1 MSNTIVHMK
10 GINKSFRG
18 VQVLFDIHFDL
29 RENEVLGLV
38 GKNGAGKS
46 TLMQVLFGVLPVDS
60 GTIEV
65 FGAKRDQLKHGLK
78 QDKNIAMIF
87 QEFSLIPTMKVHE
100 NIFLHNLPKGR
111 AGFLNTKRSRQSAH
125 EILSGMLHVDIDP
138 DEIVRNLSVAMKQ
151 TVEIAKA
158 LSEKKKIIIMD
169 EPTSALTSEQ
179 VEHLFNVIKKLKSQ
193 GISVIFISHNL
204 RQIFEICDRITVIK
218 DGRNVLTSETDRIDL
233 DTVVESIT
241 GGVLVKKEGSTPV
254 SRTVGR
260 AREPLLKVE
269 DLYFGTKVRGVSF
282 ELFPGEVLGIAG
294 LIGSGRTE
302 LLETVF
308 GINHPEKGSIFLRGK
323 EVEIHTPERALQNGI
338 ILIPDERQL
347 KGLIL
352 SHTVMDNMAL
362 NILDKIKRGL
372 FTSNKKSRIMADKLV
387 SNLKIVSQGVEV
399 PVSSLSGGN
408 QQKVV
413 FSRTFARGSTI
424 LLLDDPTLGID
435 IETKHEI
442 GEMIKEYVSQ
452 GENAAVLVSSE
463 LEVIVRICSRVLVL
477 KDGKIVHEIVNDDE
491 NVITEG
497 ELVTLVQRVQ

>member
-1 MSNTIVHMK
+1 MDTTIVNME
-10 GINKSFRG
+10 GINKSFSG
-18 VQVLFDIHFDL
+18 VQVLFDVHFDL
-29 RENEVLGLV
+29 KKNEVLGLV

-46 TLMQVLFGVLPVDS
+46 TLMQLLFGVLPVDS

-65 FGAKRDQLKHGLK
+65 FGKMRDQAKHALM
-78 QDKNIAMIF
+78 QDENIAMIF

-100 NIFLHNLPKGR
+100 NIFLHNLPKGKI
-111 AGFLNTKRSRQSAH
+111 GFLKTKKSFESAR
-125 EILSGMLHVDIDP
+125 EILNEMLHVDIDP
-138 DEIVRNLSVAMKQ
+138 GEIVGDLSVAMKQ

-158 LSEKKKIIIMD
+158 LSEEKRIIIMD

-179 VEHLFNVIKKLKSQ
+179 VDHFFQIIRKLKSQ

-204 RQIFEICDRITVIK
+204 RQIFNICDRITVIK
-218 DGRNVLTSETDRIDL
+218 DGRNVLTSETSKIDV

-241 GGVLVKKEGSTPV
+241 GSVLDKRESTKPV
-254 SRTVGR
+254 SMKVDKVK
-260 AREPLLKVE
+260 EPLLKIE
-269 DLYFGTKVRGVSF
+269 DLHFGKKVRGVSF
-282 ELFPGEVLGIAG
+282 ELYPGEVLGIAG

-302 LLETVF
+302 LLETIF
-308 GINHPEKGSIFLRGK
+308 GINRYEKGRIFFKGRELAK
-323 EVEIHTPERALQNGI
+323 LTPERALQNGV

-352 SHTVMDNMAL
+352 PHTIMNNIAL
-362 NILDKIKRGL
+362 HVLERIKRGL
-372 FTSNKKSRIMADKLV
+372 FTSNKKSRDIANELV
-387 SNLKIVSQGVEV
+387 KDLKIVCQGVDV

-435 IETKHEI
+435 VETKLEI
-442 GEMIKEYVSQ
+442 GKMIKKYVAR
-452 GENAAVLVSSE
+452 GENAAILVSSE
-463 LEVIVRICSRVLVL
+463 LEVIAGTCSRVLVL
-477 KDGKIVHEIVNDDE
+477 KEGKIVHELISDEE

-497 ELVTLVQRVQ
+497 NLVTLV